1 MLCLAWYK
9 YFLLKFKLKL
19 IIMTINMFLAQRQE
33 NLYYFI
39 APIKKNN
46 LYIYITNIDFPLT
59 ELVYAKCIYTN
70 YNLYSQ
76 SSFFFFGLAPS
87 IRAKVRLIL
96 GVHRSSTRSFLQV
109 NHNKFIGYIW
119 VFIHIS
125 WFSRINILYK
135 SLVIK

>member
-1 MLCLAWYK
+1 
-9 YFLLKFKLKL
+9 
-19 IIMTINMFLAQRQE
+19 MTINMFLAQRQE

-39 APIKKNN
+39 ALIKKNN
-46 LYIYITNIDFPLT
+46 LYIYIYITNIDFPLT

-96 GVHRSSTRSFLQV
+96 GVHKSSTRSFLQV
-109 NHNKFIGYIW
+109 NHNKFMGIYECLYI
-119 VFIHIS
+119 
-125 WFSRINILYK
+125 
-135 SLVIK
+135 LVDFLESTFCIKVLLLNKN